1 MTGRASDRKA
11 ARARPLVSVALV
23 SYNQEAYVRAAVRS
37 AFAQTYSPLEI
48 VLSDDCS
55 QDRTFEIVQE
65 EAQAYGGPH
74 KVILNRNPQ
83 NLGVASNYNRAAALA
98 SGFLIVIQDG
108 DDISLPDRTSKL
120 VAASLEPTPVDMVC
134 SRVFVIDGAGAA
146 LPDLAVPPVSPLSLK
161 EAVETGFISA
171 AGCACAYSRELW
183 SKYGPIDADVLQE
196 DIVLPFRALLERGI
210 RIVDEPLVQYRV
222 HGGNLFTGSLAADS
236 RERRQ
241 RWARS
246 WLAIAQDWYDAW
258 AISGRHDPVME
269 RRLRQNIRQRQYD
282 ADCYSRS
289 RAFALMVSFRGLA
302 EGLSLRNF
310 VGLIRRHVLR
320 LT

>member
-1 MTGRASDRKA
+1 MTGRASDRKTG
-11 ARARPLVSVALV
+11 RDRPLVSVALV
-23 SYNQEAYVRAAVRS
+23 SYNQEPYIRAAVRS

-55 QDRTFEIVQE
+55 QDRTFEIMQE
-65 EAQAYGGPH
+65 EAQAYRGPH

-134 SRVFVIDGAGAA
+134 SQVSVIDKAGAP
-146 LPDLAVPPVSPLSLK
+146 LPDLDLPTVSPLSLE
-161 EAVETGFISA
+161 EAVATGYISA
-171 AGCACAYSRELW
+171 LGCACAYSRELW
-183 SKYGPIDADVLQE
+183 SKYGPIDAEVLQE

-222 HGGNLFTGSLAADS
+222 HGANLFVGSVAADS
-236 RERRQ
+236 RERRR
-241 RWARS
+241 RWALN
-246 WLAIAQDWYDAW
+246 WLAIARDWHKAW
-258 AISGRHDPVME
+258 RISGRDDPVME
-269 RRLRQNIRQRQYD
+269 RRLRWNIRQRQYD
-282 ADCYSRS
+282 ADCYNRS
-289 RAFALMVSFRGLA
+289 RAFALVVSFRGLA
-302 EGLSLRNF
+302 EGLSLRNC
-310 VGLIRRHVLR
+310 VGLFARHVLR

>member
-1 MTGRASDRKA
+1 VTGRPSDRKA
-11 ARARPLVSVALV
+11 DRDRPLVSVALV
-23 SYNQEAYVRAAVRS
+23 SYNQEPYIRAAIRS
-37 AFAQTYSPLEI
+37 AFAQTYSPLEV

-55 QDRTFEIVQE
+55 QDRTFEIMQE
-65 EAQAYGGPH
+65 EAQAYSGPH

-120 VAASLEPTPVDMVC
+120 VTASLEPTPVDMVC
-134 SRVFVIDGAGAA
+134 SKVFVIDKAGAA
-146 LPDLAVPPVSPLSLK
+146 LPDLAVPPVSPMNLE
-161 EAVETGFISA
+161 EAVATGFISA
-171 AGCACAYSRELW
+171 AGCACAYSRALW
-183 SKYGPIDADVLQE
+183 SKYGPINAEVLQE

-222 HGGNLFTGSLAADS
+222 HGGNLFTGSLLANT
-236 RERRQ
+236 RERRR

-246 WLAIAQDWYDAW
+246 WLAIAQDWHNAW
-258 AISGRHDPVME
+258 RISGREDPVTE

-282 ADCYSRS
+282 AECYSRS
-289 RAFALMVSFRGLA
+289 RAFALVVSLRGLA
-302 EGLSLRNF
+302 EGLSLRNSI
-310 VGLIRRHVLR
+310 GLFARHVLR

>member
-1 MTGRASDRKA
+1 MTDRPSDRNEGLD
-11 ARARPLVSVALV
+11 RPLVSVALV
-23 SYNQEAYVRAAVRS
+23 SYNQEPYIRAAVRS

-55 QDRTFEIVQE
+55 QDRTFEIIQE
-65 EAQAYGGPH
+65 EAQAYRGPH
-74 KVILNRNPQ
+74 KVVLNRNPQ

-134 SRVFVIDGAGAA
+134 SRVFVIDKAGAA
-146 LPDLAVPPVSPLSLK
+146 LPDIVLPTVSPMNL
-161 EAVETGFISA
+161 EDAVATGFISA
-171 AGCACAYSRELW
+171 AGCACAYSRALW
-183 SKYGPIDADVLQE
+183 SKYGPIDAEVLQE

-210 RIVDEPLVQYRV
+210 RVVDEPLVQYRV
-222 HGGNLFTGSLAADS
+222 HGGNLFAGSVLVDS
-236 RERRQ
+236 RERRR
-241 RWARS
+241 RWAHN
-246 WLAIAQDWYDAW
+246 WLAIARDWHSAW
-258 AISGRHDPVME
+258 RISGRDDPAIE
-269 RRLRQNIRQRQYD
+269 RRLRRNIRQRQYD

-289 RAFALMVSFRGLA
+289 RVFALMVSLRGLT
-302 EGLSLRNF
+302 EGLSLRNS
-310 VGLIRRHVLR
+310 VGLFARHVLR

>member
-1 MTGRASDRKA
+1 MTGRSSDRKGG
-11 ARARPLVSVALV
+11 RDRPLVSIALV
-23 SYNQEAYVRAAVRS
+23 AYNQEPYIRAAVRS

-55 QDRTFEIVQE
+55 QDRTFEIMQE
-65 EAQAYGGPH
+65 EAQAYRGSH

-83 NLGVASNYNRAAALA
+83 NLGVASNYNRAATLA

-120 VAASLEPTPVDMVC
+120 VTASLEPTPVDMVC
-134 SRVFVIDGAGAA
+134 SRVFVIDKAGTA
-146 LPDLAVPPVSPLSLK
+146 LPDLTVPPVSPTSLE
-161 EAVETGFISA
+161 EAVATGYISA
-171 AGCACAYSRELW
+171 AGCACAYSRALW
-183 SKYGPIDADVLQE
+183 TKYGPIDAEVLQE
-196 DIVLPFRALLERGI
+196 DIVLPFRALLGRGV

-222 HGGNLFTGSLAADS
+222 HGGNLFTGSLTPDS

-258 AISGRHDPVME
+258 AISGRHDPALE

-289 RAFALMVSFRGLA
+289 RAFALMVSLRGLA
-302 EGLSLRNF
+302 EGLSLRNS
-310 VGLIRRHVLR
+310 VGLFARHVLR

>member
-1 MTGRASDRKA
+1 VTGRASDRTTGHD
-11 ARARPLVSVALV
+11 RPLVSVALV
-23 SYNQEAYVRAAVRS
+23 SYNQEPYIRAAVRS

-55 QDRTFEIVQE
+55 QDRTFEIMQE

-108 DDISLPDRTSKL
+108 DDISLPDRTSRL

-134 SRVFVIDGAGAA
+134 SRVFVIDQAGAA
-146 LPDLAVPPVSPLSLK
+146 LPDLTLPPVSPLSLE
-161 EAVETGFISA
+161 EAVATGYISA
-171 AGCACAYSRELW
+171 AGCACAYSRALW
-183 SKYGPIDADVLQE
+183 SRYGPIDTEVLQE

-222 HGGNLFTGSLAADS
+222 HGGNLFSGSLAPNS

-246 WLAIAQDWYDAW
+246 WLAIAEDWYDAW
-258 AISGRHDPVME
+258 VISGRHDPALE
-269 RRLRQNIRQRQYD
+269 RRLRRNIRQRQYD
-282 ADCYSRS
+282 VDCYSRS
-289 RAFALMVSFRGLA
+289 RAFALMASFRGLV
-302 EGLSLRNF
+302 EGLSLRNS
-310 VGLIRRHVLR
+310 VGLFRRHVLR

>member
-1 MTGRASDRKA
+1 MKADRD
-11 ARARPLVSVALV
+11 RPLVSIALV
-23 SYNQEAYVRAAVRS
+23 SYNQEPYIRAAVRS

-55 QDRTFEIVQE
+55 QDRTFEILRE

-134 SRVFVIDGAGAA
+134 SRVFVIDKTGEA
-146 LPDLAVPPVSPLSLK
+146 LPDLAGPPVSPLSLE
-161 EAVETGFISA
+161 EAVETGFVSA
-171 AGCACAYSRELW
+171 AGCACAYSRSLW
-183 SKYGPIDADVLQE
+183 IKYGPIDDEVLQE

-210 RIVDEPLVQYRV
+210 RVVDEPLVKYRV
-222 HGGNLFTGSLAADS
+222 HGGNLFAGSLVADT
-236 RERRQ
+236 RERRR
-241 RWARS
+241 RWAHS
-246 WLAIAQDWYDAW
+246 WLAIGRDWYNAW
-258 AISGRHDPVME
+258 RISGRGDPAME

-282 ADCYSRS
+282 AVCYSRS
-289 RAFALMVSFRGLA
+289 RAFALMASLRGLA
-302 EGLSLRNF
+302 EGLTLRNSI
-310 VGLIRRHVLR
+310 GLFARHVLR
-320 LT
+320 IT